1 MNLQPQ
7 VLESNGEGVN
17 TAKKKITVIL
27 KRTQNYHTGI
37 FQVNFKM
44 DHSVTF

>member
-17 TAKKKITVIL
+17 TAKKKITAIL
-27 KRTQNYHTGI
+27 KRTQNFITLEYSRSTSKWI
-37 FQVNFKM
+37 IL
-44 DHSVTF
+44 